1 MKRIVLNPFIIFVY
15 TFYLFI
21 YLFIYL
27 LLSEF
32 EYICFQ
38 IKLDPVVFS
47 VYTLESP
54 LKPLKPCARVSGI
67 ARGQTLWQ

>member
-54 LKPLKPCARVSGI
+54 LKLSLAKLVYYVLA
-67 ARGQTLWQ
+67 